1 MGVLRWLD
9 RREQWWKVFVVIS
22 VVSLLVVGYVG
33 KQTYDHAP
41 PVADFVDEAG
51 QVVIPRGE
59 VSRGQSLFLRYGLMD
74 YGSFLGDGGLRGPD
88 FTAEALRE
96 TGRALTA
103 HHEREW
109 ASRLPDAAQRS
120 LMVSSLVQAEL
131 KRNRYD
137 AATDRVT
144 LGAGQVEAFRHLV
157 AYYGEKFGRGG
168 EVVGVE
174 RFQPGGYV
182 EDPSEVRALAAFF
195 FWGGWLCVAERPGQ
209 GSSYTH
215 NWPYEPALG
224 NAPTAGVVFWSVI
237 GGLVLVLAM
246 GVVFYLYGRMD
257 RDSAWKAQEGRTAP
271 LATAALVDR
280 SEATATQRACYKFF
294 AVAALLFVLQ
304 VTAGLLTLADFVG
317 FFRAVGVRLDQVF
330 PVTVTRAWHTQISL
344 LWIAVCWFGASIWVL
359 PLVSR
364 PEPRGQPAWV
374 NALFTLL
381 VVVAL
386 GTVVGVPLGVHGL
399 LGDAWRWLGLQGWEF
414 VQLGR
419 LFHVLLY
426 VACAMWLVIVARGV
440 WPVLRRRQTWS
451 LPAWMVYAIAGILL
465 MFSAGFV
472 AGPETNF
479 VIADFWRWCTIHMW
493 AEAFFEV
500 FTTIL
505 VAYFMY
511 LMGFVSHAAASRVVY
526 LAAVLF
532 LGSGLIGISHNF
544 YWNAKSMET
553 VALGGVLSTLQVVP
567 LVLLTVEAWRFR
579 RMPESALSRL
589 KRSGSSQAT
598 FGLAEAFLFLL
609 GVNFWNFLGAG
620 VFGFSINL
628 PIVNYYQH
636 GNYLTVNH
644 GHAALFGVY
653 GNLAIGAM
661 LFCGRWMV
669 DPGRWNP
676 RLLRTAFVSLN
687 VGLMLMVV
695 MDLLPVGVDQL
706 VAVLDHG
713 YAYARSEAYVQS
725 PTFQAYAWLR
735 SAGILLFVVGGVVPI
750 AWFLVTRWG
759 ALKPAAPSRPGAAPP
774 PEPSSFDDRGA
785 VRVG

>member
-1 MGVLRWLD
+1 MGVLRWID
-9 RREQWWKVFVVIS
+9 RREHWWKVFVLIS

-41 PVADFVDEAG
+41 PVADFVDEQGAT
-51 QVVIPRGE
+51 VIPRALIT
-59 VSRGQSLFLRYGLMD
+59 RGQNLFLRYGLMD
-74 YGSFLGDGGLRGPD
+74 HGSFLGDGGLRGPD
-88 FTAEALRE
+88 FTGEALKE
-96 TGRALTA
+96 VGKSLAA
-103 HHEREW
+103 HHERALS
-109 ASRLPDAAQRS
+109 ASMPDPTRRA
-120 LMVSSLVQAEL
+120 LLVEAL
-131 KRNRYD
+131 VRADVRRNRHD
-137 AATDRVT
+137 PERDVVT
-144 LGAGQVEAFRHLV
+144 LGAGHVEAFEHLV
-157 AYYGEKFGRGG
+157 AYYGQKFGHGG
-168 EVVGVE
+168 DLVGLE
-174 RFQPGGYV
+174 RFHPEGYV
-182 EDPSEVRALAAFF
+182 EDPAQVRALTAFF
-195 FWGGWLCVAERPGQ
+195 FWGAWMCGAERPGQ

-215 NWPYEPALG
+215 NWPYEPSVG
-224 NAPTAGVVFWSVI
+224 NTPTSGVVFWSVI
-237 GGLVLVLAM
+237 GGLVLVLSM

-257 RDSAWKAQEGRTAP
+257 RESAWRAQEGQTAP
-271 LATAALVDR
+271 LATTALVDR

-317 FFRAVGVRLDQVF
+317 FFRNIGVRLDQVL
-330 PVTVTRAWHTQISL
+330 PATVTRAWHTQVSL
-344 LWIAVCWFGASIWVL
+344 LWIAVCWFGASIWML
-359 PLVSR
+359 PLICR
-364 PEPRGQPAWV
+364 PEPRGQLAWV

-386 GTVVGVPLGVHGL
+386 GTVVGIPLGVHGL
-399 LGDAWRWLGLQGWEF
+399 LGDAWRWLGLQGWEY

-567 LVLLTVEAWRFR
+567 LVLLTIEAYRFR
-579 RMPESALSRL
+579 RMPESTLARL
-589 KRSGSSQAT
+589 DRQGRAAT
-598 FGLAEAFLFLL
+598 FGISDAFLFLL

-620 VFGFSINL
+620 VFGFAINL

-636 GNYLTVNH
+636 GTYLTVNH

-653 GNLAIGAM
+653 GNLALAAM
-661 LFCGRWMV
+661 LFCGRWLV
-669 DPGRWNP
+669 KPERWNS
-676 RLLRTAFVSLN
+676 RLLTTSLWSLN
-687 VGLMLMVV
+687 AGLMLMVV
-695 MDLLPVGVDQL
+695 LDLLPVGVDQL
-706 VAVLDHG
+706 LTVLDRG

-725 PTFQAYAWLR
+725 PTFQAFAWLR
-735 SAGILLFVVGGVVPI
+735 GIGIGLFVVGGVVPI
-750 AWFLVTRWG
+750 AWFLVSRWRS
-759 ALKPAAPSRPGAAPP
+759 LKPVASGSAALDLPATLLALEEPAERGAA
-774 PEPSSFDDRGA
+774 R
-785 VRVG
+785 